1 MPRRLPFSARAAYAH
16 LREADPVVGALIE
29 EHGPYRPRPGG
40 DPYASMVRSI
50 LFQQLA
56 GAAARAIQ
64 RRFFALHGDEERTPE
79 PLAILATSDEAF
91 RGAGVSRQKAGY
103 LRDLAQHCVDGA
115 LDFAAIADLDDAAVI
130 ERLTAVRGI
139 GEWSAHMFLMFEL
152 GRPDVLP
159 TGDLGVRK
167 GMQAAYG
174 LPETP
179 TPKQCARDRRALVA
193 LPHRRLLVHVARR
206 RDDYTGRVGDPADL
220 AGAWGC
226 APTADARSPA
236 ERPLPRPLPRGEG
249 AGALG
254 SRAPERGSRG
264 RAPVSRSGGG
274 VGAQPPQEEKSGVG
288 GRAERRAAHALRDGV
303 WGRSPRKRLAPV
315 LGSSLPLGSPACPSP
330 GRSRLSPATYR
341 TRGASPRGP
350 ALPLPR
356 PCAGTGPR
364 PRPPR
369 SPSSS

>member
-1 MPRRLPFSARAAYAH
+1 MPRRLRFSARAAYAH

-64 RRFFALHGDEERTPE
+64 RRFFALHGDEERTPN
-79 PLAILATSDEAF
+79 PPAILATSDEAF
-91 RGAGVSRQKAGY
+91 RAAGVSRQKAGY

-179 TPKQCARDRRALVA
+179 TPKQALA
-193 LPHRRLLVHVARR
+193 I
-206 RDDYTGRVGDPADL
+206 
-220 AGAWGC
+220 GAPW
-226 APTADARSPA
+226 AP
-236 ERPLPRPLPRGEG
+236 
-249 AGALG
+249 
-254 SRAPERGSRG
+254 
-264 RAPVSRSGGG
+264 
-274 VGAQPPQEEKSGVG
+274 
-288 GRAERRAAHALRDGV
+288 
-303 WGRSPRKRLAPV
+303 
-315 LGSSLPLGSPACPSP
+315 
-330 GRSRLSPATYR
+330 YR
-341 TRGASPRGP
+341 TVASWYMWRAVETITPG
-350 ALPLPR
+350 
-356 PCAGTGPR
+356 G
-364 PRPPR
+364 
-369 SPSSS
+369 